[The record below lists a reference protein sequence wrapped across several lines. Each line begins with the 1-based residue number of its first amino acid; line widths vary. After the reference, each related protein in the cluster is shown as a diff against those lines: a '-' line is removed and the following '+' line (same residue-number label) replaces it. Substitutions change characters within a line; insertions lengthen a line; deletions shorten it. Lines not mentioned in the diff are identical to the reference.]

1 MIDRSAHMA
10 VIGAGPVGLAVAKA
24 LLENGIPYEQLEGDD
39 DLGGNWY
46 HGVYETA
53 HIISSRKT
61 TEYADF
67 PMPADFPDF
76 PSAQQ
81 MLEYLNSYAETFRLR
96 EHIQFK
102 TKVVMCLPSRQM
114 GAPLDARENGQPAS
128 PSSWGSDKTLD
139 VGRWTLDSQRRWEVE
154 LADGE
159 KRIYKGVIVCS
170 GHHWD
175 KRFPTYPGEFTG
187 DYIHSKDY
195 KNPQQLIGKRVL
207 VIGGGNSACDVASE
221 AARVGRSSD
230 LSLRRGYWFLPK
242 VLFGVP
248 IPELVPSW
256 VPVWVQ
262 RVFLKLALRIAVGK
276 YEDYGLPKPTHR
288 IFEAHPTLN
297 SEILHYVKHGRIRPR
312 PDVAKFEGRRV
323 VFKDG
328 SSDEFDMVVCG
339 TGFNLS
345 FPFLPNGLVPVEGK
359 NALLYAGC
367 TLPDYKNLYIVGTP
381 QVRYG
386 FGPLIT
392 PAAALLCR
400 LISLQDQM
408 ELPIGLVLK
417 ESGAKLPTTH
427 LVDPHKA
434 LRQMRYA
441 KYTLPLL
448 LRKERKLRRRL
459 ASRQESDGS
468 RQMSGNTAG
477 DLQRVSH
484 ELKIF

>member
-1 MIDRSAHMA
+1 MA
-10 VIGAGPVGLAVAKA
+10 VIGAGPVGLAVARA
-24 LLENGIPYEQLEGDD
+24 LLQNSIPYEQLEADD

-67 PMPADFPDF
+67 PMPAEFPDF

-81 MLEYLNSYAETFRLR
+81 MLEYLNAYAETFKLR
-96 EHIQFK
+96 QHIQFR
-102 TKVVMCLPSRQM
+102 TKVVMCLPK
-114 GAPLDARENGQPAS
+114 ENPAAS
-128 PSSWGSDKTLD
+128 TTPDGLPAWGPRSASGSDKND
-139 VGRWTLDSQRRWEVE
+139 GRWQVE
-154 LADGE
+154 LANGE
-159 KRIYKGVIVCS
+159 QRVYKGVIVCS
-170 GHHWD
+170 GHHWA
-175 KRFPTYPGEFTG
+175 KRFPNYAGTFTG
-187 DYIHSKDY
+187 EYIHSKDY

-207 VIGGGNSACDVASE
+207 VIGGGNSACDLASE
-221 AARVGRSSD
+221 AARVGRSCD

-248 IPELVPSW
+248 LPELVPGW
-256 VPVWVQ
+256 VPVWAQ
-262 RVFLKLALRIAVGK
+262 RLFLKVVLKIAVGK
-276 YEDYGLPKPTHR
+276 YEDYGLPRPDHR

-323 VFKDG
+323 VFADG

-345 FPFLPNGLVPVEGK
+345 FPFLPTGLVPVEGK

-367 TLPDYKNLYIVGTP
+367 TLPDHKNLYIVGTP

-392 PAAALLCR
+392 PAATLLCR
-400 LISLQDQM
+400 LIDLQDQM
-408 ELPIGLVLK
+408 ELPIGLVMK

-448 LRKERKLRRRL
+448 LRKERKLRKRGKQW
-459 ASRQESDGS
+459 SGGKGEWVK
-468 RQMSGNTAG
+468 GNT
-477 DLQRVSH
+477 RVSSDV
-484 ELKIF
+484 KMY

>member
-1 MIDRSAHMA
+1 
-10 VIGAGPVGLAVAKA
+10 VIGAGPVGLAVARA
-24 LLENGIPYEQLEGDD
+24 LLQNSIPYEQLEADD

-67 PMPADFPDF
+67 PMPAEFPDF
-76 PSAQQ
+76 PSAAQ
-81 MLEYLNSYAETFRLR
+81 MLEYLNSYAEAFELR
-96 EHIQFK
+96 PHIQFR
-102 TKVVMCLPSRQM
+102 TKVVMCRPEKAKDNSVATAEKR
-114 GAPLDARENGQPAS
+114 AHRNGRATVPEPVANAS
-128 PSSWGSDKTLD
+128 DSHKTLD
-139 VGRWTLDSQRRWEVE
+139 IGRPTLDRLWEVE
-154 LADGE
+154 LGNGE

-175 KRFPTYPGEFTG
+175 KRFPNYAGKFTG
-187 DYIHSKDY
+187 EYIHSKDY
-195 KNPQQLIGKRVL
+195 KNPQQLADKRVL

-248 IPELVPSW
+248 IPELVPGW
-256 VPVWVQ
+256 VPVSVQ
-262 RVFLKLALRIAVGK
+262 RLFLRLVLKIAVGK
-276 YEDYGLPKPTHR
+276 YENYGLPKPEHR

-297 SEILHYVKHGRIRPR
+297 NEILHYVKHGRIRPR

-323 VFKDG
+323 VFVDG
-328 SSDEFDMVVCG
+328 SSAEFDMVVCG

-345 FPFLPNGLVPVEGK
+345 FPFLPPGVVPVEGK

-400 LISLQDQM
+400 LINLQDQM

-417 ESGAKLPTTH
+417 ESGARLPTTH

-448 LRKERKLRRRL
+448 LRKERRM
-459 ASRQESDGS
+459 RQRIADG
-468 RQMSGNTAG
+468 
-477 DLQRVSH
+477 
-484 ELKIF
+484 K

>member
-1 MIDRSAHMA
+1 MIDRSPEMA
-10 VIGAGPVGLAVAKA
+10 VIGAGPVGLAVARA
-24 LLENGIPYEQLEGDD
+24 LLQHSIPYQQLEADD

-67 PMPADFPDF
+67 PMPAEFPDF

-81 MLEYLNSYAETFRLR
+81 MLEYLKSYAEAFKLR
-96 EHIQFK
+96 QHIQFR
-102 TKVVMCLPSRQM
+102 TKVVMCLPL
-114 GAPLDARENGQPAS
+114 PE
-128 PSSWGSDKTLD
+128 
-139 VGRWTLDSQRRWEVE
+139 GRWQVE
-154 LADGE
+154 LASGE

-175 KRFPTYPGEFTG
+175 KRFPNYAGKFTG
-187 DYIHSKDY
+187 EYIHSKDY
-195 KNPQQLIGKRVL
+195 KNPQQLTGKRVL
-207 VIGGGNSACDVASE
+207 VIGGGNSACDLASE
-221 AARVGRSSD
+221 AARVGRSSH

-242 VLFGVP
+242 FLFGVP
-248 IPELVPSW
+248 LPELVPGW
-256 VPVWVQ
+256 VPVWAQ
-262 RVFLKLALRIAVGK
+262 RLFLKVVLKIAVGN
-276 YEDYGLPKPTHR
+276 YEDYGLPKPNHR

-297 SEILHYVKHGRIRPR
+297 GEILHYLKHGRIRAR
-312 PDVAKFEGRRV
+312 PDVAKFEGQRV
-323 VFKDG
+323 VFADG
-328 SSDEFDMVVCG
+328 SADEFDMVVCG
-339 TGFNLS
+339 TGFHLS
-345 FPFLPNGLVPVEGK
+345 FPFLPAGLVPVEGS

-400 LISLQDQM
+400 LINLQDQM
-408 ELPIGLVLK
+408 ELPVGLVLK

-434 LRQMRYA
+434 LRQMRLA
-441 KYTLPLL
+441 KYTLALL
-448 LRKERKLRRRL
+448 PRRERKLRRRIK
-459 ASRQESDGS
+459 AAAP
-468 RQMSGNTAG
+468 GNTG
-477 DLQRVSH
+477 KKEWVKENGRVSPDM
-484 ELKIF
+484 KIF

>member
-1 MIDRSAHMA
+1 MIDRSTHMA
-10 VIGAGPVGLAVAKA
+10 VIGAGPVGLAVARA
-24 LLENGIPYEQLEGDD
+24 LLQHSIPYEQLEADD

-46 HGVYETA
+46 HGVYQTA

-67 PMPADFPDF
+67 PMPAEFPDF

-81 MLEYLNSYAETFRLR
+81 MLEYLNSYAEVFKLR
-96 EHIQFK
+96 PHIQFR
-102 TKVVMCLPSRQM
+102 TKVLMCLSKNDPVVCLPKNDPVAT
-114 GAPLDARENGQPAS
+114 AP
-128 PSSWGSDKTLD
+128 GSDRIGD
-139 VGRWTLDSQRRWEVE
+139 GRWEVE
-154 LADGE
+154 LANGE
-159 KRIYKGVIVCS
+159 KRIYKGVIVCN

-175 KRFPTYPGEFTG
+175 KRFPNYAGKFTG
-187 DYIHSKDY
+187 EYIHSKDY
-195 KNPQQLIGKRVL
+195 RNPQQLIDKRVL
-207 VIGGGNSACDVASE
+207 VIGGGNSACDLASE
-221 AARVGRSSD
+221 AARVGRSCD

-248 IPELVPSW
+248 LPELVSGW
-256 VPVWVQ
+256 VPVWAQ
-262 RVFLKLALRIAVGK
+262 RLFLKLVLRVAVGR
-276 YEDYGLPKPTHR
+276 YEDYGLPRPDHR

-312 PDVAKFEGRRV
+312 PDVERFEGRRV
-323 VFKDG
+323 VFADG
-328 SSDEFDMVVCG
+328 SSEEFDMVVCG
-339 TGFNLS
+339 TGFHLS
-345 FPFLPNGLVPVEGK
+345 FPFLPPGLVPVKGS

-400 LISLQDQM
+400 LINLQEQM

-434 LRQMRYA
+434 LRQMRFA
-441 KYTLPLL
+441 KYTFPLL
-448 LRKERKLRRRL
+448 LRKERKLRQRIKPA
-459 ASRQESDGS
+459 ASAVLGIP
-468 RQMSGNTAG
+468 AG
-477 DLQRVSH
+477 ELQRVSPDM
-484 ELKIF
+484 KIF

>member
-1 MIDRSAHMA
+1 MNDRSTHMA

-24 LLENGIPYEQLEGDD
+24 LLEHSIPYEQLEADD

-67 PMPADFPDF
+67 PMPAEFPDF

-81 MLEYLNSYAETFRLR
+81 MLEYLNSYAEVFKLR
-96 EHIQFK
+96 QHIQFR
-102 TKVVMCLPSRQM
+102 TKVLMCLPTPHAGCPS
-114 GAPLDARENGQPAS
+114 GDPAPKSNPVATAP
-128 PSSWGSDKTLD
+128 GSDKND
-139 VGRWTLDSQRRWEVE
+139 GCWEVE
-154 LADGE
+154 LANGE
-159 KRIYKGVIVCS
+159 KRIYKGVIVCN

-175 KRFPTYPGEFTG
+175 KRFPNYAGRFTG
-187 DYIHSKDY
+187 EYIHSKDY
-195 KNPQQLIGKRVL
+195 KNPQQLIDKRVL
-207 VIGGGNSACDVASE
+207 VIGGGNSACDLASE
-221 AARVGRSSD
+221 AARVGRSCD

-242 VLFGVP
+242 LLFGVP
-248 IPELVPSW
+248 LPELVPGW
-256 VPVWVQ
+256 VPVWAQ
-262 RVFLKLALRIAVGK
+262 RLILKVVLKVAVGR
-276 YEDYGLPKPTHR
+276 YEDYGLPKPNHR

-297 SEILHYVKHGRIRPR
+297 SEVLHYVKHGRIRPR

-323 VFKDG
+323 VFADG
-328 SSDEFDMVVCG
+328 SSKEFDMVVCG
-339 TGFNLS
+339 TGFHLS
-345 FPFLPNGLVPVEGK
+345 FPFLPPGLVPVEGS

-367 TLPDYKNLYIVGTP
+367 TLPDYKNLYLVGTP

-400 LISLQDQM
+400 LINLQDQM

-448 LRKERKLRRRL
+448 LRKERKLRQRIKP
-459 ASRQESDGS
+459 ASVV
-468 RQMSGNTAG
+468 SGNPAG
-477 DLQRVSH
+477 DLRRVSPDM
-484 ELKIF
+484 KIF

>member
-1 MIDRSAHMA
+1 MNAMNDRSSRMA
-10 VIGAGPVGLAVAKA
+10 VIGAGPVGLAVARA
-24 LLENGIPYEQLEGDD
+24 LLQQSIPYEQLEADD

-61 TEYADF
+61 TEYADY
-67 PMPADFPDF
+67 PMPEEFPDF

-81 MLEYLNSYAETFRLR
+81 MLEYLNSYAEEFKLR
-96 EHIQFK
+96 EHIEFS
-102 TKVVMCLPSRQM
+102 TKVVMCTPVSTATDQRHAVPDGRAT
-114 GAPLDARENGQPAS
+114 GANPLDS
-128 PSSWGSDKTLD
+128 P
-139 VGRWTLDSQRRWEVE
+139 WEVE
-154 LADGE
+154 LANGE

-175 KRFPTYPGEFTG
+175 KRFPNYPGKFTG
-187 DYIHSKDY
+187 EYIHSKDY
-195 KNPQQLIGKRVL
+195 KNPQQLIDKRVL
-207 VIGGGNSACDVASE
+207 VIGGGNSACDLASE
-221 AARVGRSSD
+221 AARVGRSCD

-242 VLFGVP
+242 VLFGIP
-248 IPELVPSW
+248 LPELVPSW

-262 RVFLKLALRIAVGK
+262 RLFLKVVLKIAIGK
-276 YEDYGLPKPTHR
+276 YEDYGLPRPEHR

-297 SEILHYVKHGRIRPR
+297 SEILHYLKHGRIRAR
-312 PDVAKFEGRRV
+312 PDVARFEGRRV
-323 VFKDG
+323 VFVDA

-345 FPFLPNGLVPVEGK
+345 FPFLPPGLVPVQGK

-367 TLPDYKNLYIVGTP
+367 TLPDHKNLYIVGTP

-400 LISLQDQM
+400 LIKLQDQM

-441 KYTLPLL
+441 KYMLPLL
-448 LRKERKLRRRL
+448 LRKERKLRKRGNQVNRGNG
-459 ASRQESDGS
+459 EWVK
-468 RQMSGNTAG
+468 GNT
-477 DLQRVSH
+477 QVSRDV
-484 ELKIF
+484 KMY

>member
-1 MIDRSAHMA
+1 MPMKATNIDDRSTHMA
-10 VIGAGPVGLAVAKA
+10 VIGAGPVGLAMARA
-24 LLENGIPYEQLEGDD
+24 LLQHSIQYEQLEADD

-67 PMPADFPDF
+67 PMPEAFPDF

-81 MLEYLNSYAETFRLR
+81 MLEYLNSYAKFFNLR
-96 EHIQFK
+96 PQIQFG
-102 TKVVMCLPSRQM
+102 TKVVMCR
-114 GAPLDARENGQPAS
+114 RESNGS
-128 PSSWGSDKTLD
+128 
-139 VGRWTLDSQRRWEVE
+139 WEVE
-154 LADGE
+154 LANGE

-175 KRFPTYPGEFTG
+175 KRFPNYAGQFTG
-187 DYIHSKDY
+187 EYIHSKDY
-195 KNPQQLIGKRVL
+195 KHPRQLRDKRVL
-207 VIGGGNSACDVASE
+207 VIGGGNSACDLASE
-221 AARVGRSSD
+221 AARVGRSCD

-242 VLFGVP
+242 FLFGVP
-248 IPELVPSW
+248 LPELVPGW
-256 VPVWVQ
+256 MPVWAQ
-262 RVFLKLALRIAVGK
+262 RLFLRTVLKVVVGK
-276 YEDYGLPKPTHR
+276 YEDYGLPKPNHR

-312 PDVAKFEGRRV
+312 PDVARFEGRRV
-323 VFKDG
+323 VFADG
-328 SSDEFDMVVCG
+328 SSEEFDLVVCG
-339 TGFNLS
+339 TGFHLS
-345 FPFLPNGLVPVEGK
+345 FPFLPPGVVPVEGS

-367 TLPDYKNLYIVGTP
+367 TLPNYKNLYIVGTP

-392 PAAALLCR
+392 PAAALVCR
-400 LISLQDQM
+400 LINLQDQM

-448 LRKERKLRRRL
+448 LRKERKLRKRIKPE
-459 ASRQESDGS
+459 A
-468 RQMSGNTAG
+468 AG
-477 DLQRVSH
+477 DWRQGERITGNAQVSPDM
-484 ELKIF
+484 KIF